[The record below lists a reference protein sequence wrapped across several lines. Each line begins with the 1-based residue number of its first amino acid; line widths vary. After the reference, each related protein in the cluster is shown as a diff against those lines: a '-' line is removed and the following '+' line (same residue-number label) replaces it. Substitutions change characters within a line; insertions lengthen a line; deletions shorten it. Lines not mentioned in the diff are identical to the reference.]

1 MFLLSNQSGL
11 SPNMEPET
19 FNLGC
24 TAACGV
30 SMDEY
35 TNQETI
41 ILSEMARS
49 KEMWMYYKI
58 LMIAGQ
64 VKRPATGN
72 L

>member
-1 MFLLSNQSGL
+1 
-11 SPNMEPET
+11 MEPET

-41 ILSEMARS
+41 ILSEMAWL
-49 KEMWMYYKI
+49 KEMLIYYKV
-58 LMIAGQ
+58 LMI
-64 VKRPATGN
+64 TYLN
-72 L
+72 LSQTFKIFNHGDFE